1 MGKKNNHTLDR
12 LIDKNR
18 QFLPGK
24 VTQPI
29 ARMMLPK
36 PQVRRYQDHHHGR
49 WGSGT
54 HAQLQHL
61 TKDNRR
67 FVVLINAVRLGH
79 ETW

>member
-1 MGKKNNHTLDR
+1 LLLSKERKTIRHIKWKPYHTLDR
-12 LIDKNR
+12 LIEKNR

-24 VTQPI
+24 VTQAI

-36 PQVRRYQDHHHGR
+36 PHVRRYQDHHHGR

-61 TKDNRR
+61 DKITAA
-67 FVVLINAVRLGH
+67 L
-79 ETW
+79 